1 MVEQRVRRQT
11 DRWTTIVCSER
22 PRRSIVGL
30 LREMRG
36 RLMIAVVDTMD
47 VLVQQAKEPG
57 PWLEVVPMP
66 SIGINDVLV
75 EVLRTDG
82 HLTLR

>member
-1 MVEQRVRRQT
+1 MVEQRVRHQT
-11 DRWTTIVCSER
+11 ARWTTIVCSER

-36 RLMIAVVDTMD
+36 RLMIAVVDTMN
-47 VLVQQAKEPG
+47 VLMQRAKEPG
-57 PWLEVVPMP
+57 PWLEGVPMP
-66 SIGINDVLV
+66 SIGINYVLV